1 MHFLGATK
9 HLYNWLCRRNRLHRR
24 HTDKWKTNLSLLY
37 GSQSMPIVSKCYK
50 VGDERANGGVRFM
63 DEVSD
68 GVGS

>member
-1 MHFLGATK
+1 MLVPVISS
-9 HLYNWLCRRNRLHRR
+9 LDEIYCMSL
-24 HTDKWKTNLSLLY
+24 KTCLRLLY